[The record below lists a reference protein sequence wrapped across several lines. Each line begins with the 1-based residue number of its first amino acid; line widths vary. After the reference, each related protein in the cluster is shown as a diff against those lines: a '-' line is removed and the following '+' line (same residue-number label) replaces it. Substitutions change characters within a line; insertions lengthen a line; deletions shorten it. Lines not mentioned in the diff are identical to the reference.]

1 MSKNHVP
8 PIHLTFYKKIA
19 FKINQTFVI
28 IQIYILMALLL
39 YKWLLS
45 LSLFVRVFT
54 SYTFIEDTKYPQI
67 QEEYHPF
74 YVSVT
79 EIAHNKTEGSLEVS
93 CKIFIED
100 LESILKKL
108 YKKPVHLSDEKR
120 QAESAVF
127 INGYV
132 SKHLKIWANGKLAK
146 LNYVGYEKD
155 SEAVFCYFEVDQ
167 IPAVNKLDIENSIL
181 QDLTDE
187 QINIMHVTVNGK
199 RQSHK
204 LDFPNRKASFNF

>member
-1 MSKNHVP
+1 M
-8 PIHLTFYKKIA
+8 A
-19 FKINQTFVI
+19 F
-28 IQIYILMALLL
+28 LL

-45 LSLFVRVFT
+45 FPLFMGVFT
-54 SYTFIEDTKYPQI
+54 SYPFIMDTKYPLV

-79 EIAHNKTEGSLEVS
+79 EIGHNKQEGSLEVS

-100 LESILKKL
+100 LESILKQS

-120 QAESAVF
+120 QAESGVY
-127 INGYV
+127 INGYI
-132 SKHLKIWANGKLAK
+132 SKHLKIWADGKLAK
-146 LNYVGYEKD
+146 LNYVGYEQD
-155 SEAVFCYFEVDQ
+155 GEAVFCYFEVVQ
-167 IPAVNKLDIENSIL
+167 MPAVKKLDIENSIL
-181 QDLTDE
+181 QDLTNE

-204 LDFPNRKASFNF
+204 FDFPSKKASFSF

>member
-1 MSKNHVP
+1 MYKNHFP
-8 PIHLTFYKKIA
+8 PTHLTFYKKIA

-45 LSLFVRVFT
+45 LSLFTGVVT
-54 SYTFIEDTKYPQI
+54 SYPFIGDTKNLKI
-67 QEEYHPF
+67 QEGYHPF

-79 EIAHNKTEGSLEVS
+79 EVAHNKHEGSLEVS

-100 LESILKKL
+100 LETILKQM
-108 YKKPVHLSDEKR
+108 YKKPVHLSDEKKL
-120 QAESAVF
+120 AESGVY
-127 INGYV
+127 INGYI
-132 SKHLKIWANGKLAK
+132 SKHLKVWADGKLTR

-155 SEAVFCYFEVDQ
+155 HEAVFCYFEVVQ
-167 IPAVNKLDIENSIL
+167 IPGVKKLDIENSIL

-187 QINIMHVTVNGK
+187 QINIMHVTVDGK
-199 RQSHK
+199 RQSRK
-204 LDFPNRKASFNF
+204 LDFPNKKASFNF